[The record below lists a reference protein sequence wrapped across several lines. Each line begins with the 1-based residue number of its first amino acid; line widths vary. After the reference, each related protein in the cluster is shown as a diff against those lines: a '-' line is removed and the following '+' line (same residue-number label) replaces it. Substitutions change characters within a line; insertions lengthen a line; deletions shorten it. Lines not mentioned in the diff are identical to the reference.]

1 MSISSRPIE
10 RERERERERE
20 SCIRGIIIDIID
32 TITDNQQTSRTLF
45 LKNRQKPTWN
55 RHKKGG
61 HPRLDD
67 PHLTKLLEHLPARK
81 AIYYIRCRW
90 ALGNPTPHVLTPHG
104 ESDVQSKGGV
114 TFLPAPPGF
123 FGDLLRPPSRAPRS
137 RVHPAPPVGTINGPP
152 IRAPPERRAP
162 VGL

>member
-90 ALGNPTPHVLTPHG
+90 ALGNPTPHAHTPHG
-104 ESDVQSKGGV
+104 ESDICGKGGV
-114 TFLPAPPGF
+114 TFC
-123 FGDLLRPPSRAPRS
+123 RPRPDFLAICYAPR
-137 RVHPAPPVGTINGPP
+137 PAPPVHGFTPRPP
-152 IRAPPERRAP
+152 SERLTVRRFAPLRKGAP
-162 VGL
+162 L